1 MSTGQVIL
9 TVLTSVFVPI
19 IVALISSGKVANRV
33 TKKMKLEDLS
43 GKVDILSD
51 KVDLLTEK
59 VEAVD
64 EQEKEDQAM
73 LKRTQILRFNGE
85 VMRGVHHNKEEFDN
99 CIDTIEKYEDYCDKH
114 PKFPNDKCHFAI
126 GNIHRAYKECL
137 ENNSF

>member
-1 MSTGQVIL
+1 MSTGQIIL

-43 GKVDILSD
+43 GKVDILSN

-64 EQEKEDQAM
+64 EQEKEDQAT

-99 CIDTIEKYEDYCDKH
+99 CIDAIEKYEDYCDKH
-114 PKFPNDKCHFAI
+114 PNFPNDKCHFAI
-126 GNIHRAYKECL
+126 GNIHRVYRECL